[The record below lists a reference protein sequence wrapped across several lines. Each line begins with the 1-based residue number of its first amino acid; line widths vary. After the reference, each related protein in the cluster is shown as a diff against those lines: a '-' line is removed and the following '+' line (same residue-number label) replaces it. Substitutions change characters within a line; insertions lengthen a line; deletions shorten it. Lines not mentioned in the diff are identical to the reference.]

1 MPQTTDTE
9 HHFDPMVQ
17 SEDIAFRPSQMVSC
31 SGCDRQN
38 PPNRSTCVYC
48 GHELTIADITS
59 LQISTRELEPW
70 ENGWNIVLLPNL
82 NDPRPSVAAIA
93 SIVGIAPEQ
102 LNSII
107 DAAVP
112 MPVARVATEA
122 ESIAAIRKLSGLGLD
137 CRTVPD
143 ADLDAG
149 SPPVRLKGLD
159 FTADALGVTDFNTGT
174 VTNVPWADLAL
185 LVTGTLLTSRTDA
198 LEKKRRRYKPIK
210 RLDET
215 TTSSDAAVLDLYSR
229 RDPCGWRV
237 HLAGFDFSCLGDDKG
252 LIAVENLRR
261 LVTVLK
267 EHAPNARVIADY
279 SNISHALDDIWPL
292 ESRKDAQGLQRAGF
306 GKVEFGSV
314 ELSNNTAQFTK
325 YSRLQWHLL

>member
-9 HHFDPMVQ
+9 HHFDPTIQ
-17 SEDIAFRPSQMVSC
+17 SEDIAFRLSHMAPC
-31 SGCDRQN
+31 PGCGRQN

-48 GHELTIADITS
+48 GHELAIADIAS
-59 LQISTRELEPW
+59 PQISKRELEPW
-70 ENGWNIVLLPNL
+70 ENAWNIVLLPNL
-82 NDPRPSVAAIA
+82 NDPRPNSAAVA
-93 SIVGIAPEQ
+93 SIVGITAEQ

-112 MPVARVATEA
+112 LPVARVATEA

-149 SPPVRLKGLD
+149 SPPVRLKGLE
-159 FTADALGVTDFNTGT
+159 FAADGLASTDFNTGI
-174 VTNVPWADLAL
+174 VTNVPWTDLAL

-198 LEKKRRRYKPIK
+198 LEKKRRRDKPIK

-229 RDPCGWRV
+229 RDPCGWRI
-237 HLAGFDFSCLGDDKG
+237 HLAGFDFSCLGADKG

-261 LVTVLK
+261 LMTVLK
-267 EHAPNARVIADY
+267 ERSPHARVVSDY
-279 SNISHALDDIWPL
+279 SNISHGLDAIWPL

-314 ELSNNTAQFTK
+314 ELSNNSAQFTK